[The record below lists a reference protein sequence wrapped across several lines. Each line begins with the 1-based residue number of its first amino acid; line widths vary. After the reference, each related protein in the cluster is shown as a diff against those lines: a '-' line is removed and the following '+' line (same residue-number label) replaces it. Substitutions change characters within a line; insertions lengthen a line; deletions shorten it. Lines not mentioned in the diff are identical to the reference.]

1 MSVLTDLP
9 ETNQRKQQVAL
20 VTGRQANQLA
30 SVRVQ
35 LDVLRKQGLLIDL
48 NISGTGMFTK
58 TASFDEVGFAQD
70 SAKDARYE
78 WIKPG
83 VKYVIPEAPIKKLK
97 SVESRMRQAL
107 DKYTRD
113 VKGFYPFRW
122 LPFTAHEK
130 WTELWN
136 QLQDDFYAIKAEIIS
151 NRDNYVDQIAEEYAR
166 VGISAWQ
173 SIKAQGYKWAI
184 IDGKKMDSETFV
196 DYIVEK
202 AVALVPTAQAIE
214 DKLQADYVTALVYGD
229 EDIARDEINAAALRE
244 QLNLSREL
252 NQIEV
257 SRVSEQARA
266 EAWQIQAAQREREI
280 KIEAMLQAEAEHAR
294 AQLQSVVSPFA
305 EIFGALRSQMAEDAS
320 DILASIKKSGF
331 VRGKVAER
339 GRGLLE
345 MFDLM
350 ATHDDL
356 ELREKLIALR
366 SQLGPVGTKQTDDSR
381 DVDTIAKTLS
391 EIMQLEKQAA
401 RDLAA
406 GPSRFSALDV

>member
-1 MSVLTDLP
+1 MSVVTDLP
-9 ETNQRKQQVAL
+9 KINERKQQVEQI
-20 VTGRQANQLA
+20 TGRKADQIT
-30 SVRVQ
+30 SVRIQ

-70 SAKDARYE
+70 STKDARYE

-122 LPFTAHEK
+122 LPFTAHPK

-136 QLQDDFYAIKAEIIS
+136 QLQDDFYAIKAEIIE

-184 IDGKKMDSETFV
+184 VEGKKMDSDTFV

-202 AVALVPTAQAIE
+202 AVALVPTIEAIE
-214 DKLQADYVTALVYGD
+214 EKLQADYVTALVYGD
-229 EDIARDEINAAALRE
+229 EDVARDETNAAAIRE
-244 QLNLSREL
+244 QLDLSRAM

-257 SRVSEQARA
+257 SRASELARA

-294 AQLQSVVSPFA
+294 AQLQSVTSPFA

-320 DILASIKKSGF
+320 DILNSIKKNGF

-350 ATHDDL
+350 ATHDDK
-356 ELREKLIALR
+356 ELRSKLIALR

-381 DVDTIAKTLS
+381 DVETISQTLT

-401 RDLAA
+401 RDLAS

>member
-20 VTGRQANQLA
+20 VTGRQANQVT
-30 SVRVQ
+30 SVRIQ

-70 SAKDARYE
+70 STKDARYE

-130 WTELWN
+130 WLELWN

-202 AVALVPTAQAIE
+202 AVALVPTVEAIE
-214 DKLQADYVTALVYGD
+214 EKLQADYVTALVYGD
-229 EDIARDEINAAALRE
+229 EDIARDEINAAAIRE
-244 QLNLSREL
+244 QLSLSREL

-257 SRVSEQARA
+257 SRASEQARA

-305 EIFGALRSQMAEDAS
+305 EIFGALRSQMAKDAS

-350 ATHDDL
+350 ATHDDR

-381 DVDTIAKTLS
+381 DVETIAQTLS

>member
-1 MSVLTDLP
+1 MSVITDLP
-9 ETNQRKQQVAL
+9 KTIKRTNQIISQPEKRVAG
-20 VTGRQANQLA
+20 V
-30 SVRVQ
+30 VME
-35 LDVLRKQGLLIDL
+35 LDVLRKQGILVDL
-48 NISGTGMFTK
+48 NITGKTMFTK
-58 TASFDEVGFAQD
+58 TASFDEVGFARD
-70 SAKDARYE
+70 EEKDARYKH
-78 WIKPG
+78 IKPG
-83 VKYVIPEAPIKKLK
+83 IKYVIPEQYVKKV
-97 SVESRMRQAL
+97 STIESRMRQAL
-107 DKYTRD
+107 NKHSRKVT
-113 VKGFYPFRW
+113 GCYPFVW
-122 LPFTAHEK
+122 MPYTAHEA
-130 WTELWN
+130 WVEIWNELLNEFN
-136 QLQDDFYAIKAEIIS
+136 QIKAEII
-151 NRDNYVDQIAEEYAR
+151 DAAQDGAFVDWAAEEYTKIAMA
-166 VGISAWQ
+166 SWN
-173 SIKAQGYKWAI
+173 SIEAQGYKWAVL
-184 IDGKKMDSETFV
+184 DGKSMDQESFI
-196 DYIVEK
+196 DYVVEK
-202 AVALVPTAQAIE
+202 AVARVPSPEEIE
-214 DKLQADYVTALVYGD
+214 ARLQADYVVSQAFSQ
-229 EDIARDEINAAALRE
+229 EDLARDEINAAAIRE
-244 QLNLSREL
+244 QLSLSREL

-257 SRVSEQARA
+257 SRASEQARA

-305 EIFGALRSQMAEDAS
+305 EIFGALRSQMAKDAS

-350 ATHDDL
+350 ATHDDR

-381 DVDTIAKTLS
+381 DVETIAQTLS

>member
-9 ETNQRKQQVAL
+9 ETNQRKQHVAL
-20 VTGRQANQLA
+20 VTGRQANQVT
-30 SVRVQ
+30 SVRIQ

-130 WTELWN
+130 WLELWN

-202 AVALVPTAQAIE
+202 AVALVPTVEAIE
-214 DKLQADYVTALVYGD
+214 EKLQADYVTALVYGD
-229 EDIARDEINAAALRE
+229 EDVARDEINAAAIRE
-244 QLNLSREL
+244 QLSLSREL

-257 SRVSEQARA
+257 SRASEQARA

-305 EIFGALRSQMAEDAS
+305 EIFGALRSQMAKDAS

-350 ATHDDL
+350 ATHDDR

-381 DVDTIAKTLS
+381 DVETIAQTLS

>member
-9 ETNQRKQQVAL
+9 ETNQRKQHVAL
-20 VTGRQANQLA
+20 VTGRQANQVT
-30 SVRVQ
+30 SVRIQ

-130 WTELWN
+130 WLELWN

-202 AVALVPTAQAIE
+202 AVALVPTVEAIE
-214 DKLQADYVTALVYGD
+214 EKLQADYVTALVYGD
-229 EDIARDEINAAALRE
+229 EDVARDEINAAAIRE

-257 SRVSEQARA
+257 SRASEQARA

-305 EIFGALRSQMAEDAS
+305 EIFGALRSQMAKDAS

-350 ATHDDL
+350 ATHDDR

-381 DVDTIAKTLS
+381 DVETIAQTLS